1 MGNLTNGHKS
11 DILFIILFV
20 EKDLSPSVETIIK
33 NGLFRFGD
41 RMVQRGTSWYKP

>member
-1 MGNLTNGHKS
+1 MRNLTNGHKS

-20 EKDLSPSVETIIK
+20 ERDLSPSVETIIK